1 MGLSGLDIYKQLP
14 KKNCGECGPPTCL
27 AFAMSLAA
35 GKAALDACPYVS
47 DEARENLA
55 SAAAPPIRLVTVGT
69 GEAAVG
75 MGDETVIF
83 RHEKT
88 FVNPTG
94 VFVEVKDDLSDEELK
109 VKLEGIQGLVFER
122 VGMEYAID
130 GLAIRSQSGDAKRF
144 LEVAKTAAEL
154 GKPLILIAEQN
165 VLEEAAP
172 ALAEGKPLLYAAT
185 EENFEAMTELA
196 KKCDCPLAI
205 LGDGLD
211 KTAELAKK
219 IAGLGH
225 KDFILDTGNRDLPQA
240 ISDLTQIR
248 RHALKKFR
256 PLGYP
261 AMTFT
266 TAEDPEAEMV
276 EATALIAKY
285 VGLLVIKADQ
295 VSQLLPLLS
304 WRQNLY
310 TDPQKPIQVKAG
322 VYEVGDVTPQSPVY
336 VTTNFSL
343 TYYSVEGE
351 VQSSK
356 IPSYI
361 IAVDTEGTSVLTAWA
376 AGKLTSE
383 AVAEM
388 LEKEGMEDK
397 VEEKRV
403 VLPGHVAVLSGKL
416 KELSGWEVLVGPREA
431 SGIPAF
437 AKSKFA

>member
-55 SAAAPPIRLVTVGT
+55 SAAAPPIRLLKVGA
-69 GEAAVG
+69 GEAAVE

-94 VFVEVKDDLSDEELK
+94 IFIEVGDDLSDEDVK
-109 VKLEGIQGLVFER
+109 AKLEQIKGLVFER

-130 GLAIRSQSGDAKRF
+130 GLALRNVSGDAKRF
-144 LEVAKTAAEL
+144 LEVAKAAQAL
-154 GKPLILIAEQN
+154 GKPLVLIAEQA
-165 VLEEAAP
+165 VLSEAAP
-172 ALAEGKPLLYAAT
+172 ALADDKPLLYAAT
-185 EENFEAMTELA
+185 AENFEAMTELA
-196 KKCDCPLAI
+196 QKCDCPLAVR
-205 LGDGLD
+205 GEGLD
-211 KTAELAKK
+211 QTAELAKK

-225 KDFILDTGNRDLPQA
+225 KDLILDTGNRDLPQA

-261 AMTFT
+261 AMAFT
-266 TAEDPEAEMV
+266 TADDPEEEMV

-285 VGLLVIKADQ
+285 AGLLVVKADQ

-322 VYEVGDVTPQSPVY
+322 VYEVGEVTPESPVY

-351 VQSSK
+351 VQASK

-388 LEKEGMEDK
+388 LEKEGMGDK
-397 VEEKRV
+397 VNEKRI

-416 KELSGWEVLVGPREA
+416 KELSGWDVMVGPREA
-431 SGIPAF
+431 SGIPSF

>member
-55 SAAAPPIRLVTVGT
+55 SAAAPPIRLVTVGA
-69 GEAAVG
+69 GDAAVE
-75 MGDETVIF
+75 MGDETVSF

-88 FVNPTG
+88 FVHPTG
-94 VFVEVKDDLSDEELK
+94 IFIEVSDDLSPEE
-109 VKLEGIQGLVFER
+109 VSARLEQIQGLVFER

-130 GLAIRSQSGDAKRF
+130 GLAIANRSGDAQRF
-144 LEVAKTAAEL
+144 LDVAKEAQGL
-154 GKPLILIAEQN
+154 GKPLVLMAEPG
-165 VLEEAAP
+165 VLEGALP

-185 EENFEAMTELA
+185 QDNFEAMTELA
-196 KKCDCPLAI
+196 KKHECPLAV

-211 KTAELAKK
+211 TTAELAKK
-219 IAGLGH
+219 IAALGH
-225 KDFILDTGNRDLPQA
+225 KDLILDTGNRELPQA
-240 ISDLTQIR
+240 IRDLTQIR

-261 AMTFT
+261 AMAFT

-285 VGLLVIKADQ
+285 AGLLVIKADT

-322 VYEVGDVTPQSPVY
+322 VYEVGEVSSQSPVY

-351 VQSSK
+351 VQASK
-356 IPSYI
+356 IPAYI

-383 AVAEM
+383 AVAEI
-388 LEKEGMEDK
+388 LDKEGMADK
-397 VEEKRV
+397 VENQRV

-416 KELSGWEVLVGPREA
+416 KELSGWEVMVGPREA
-431 SGIPAF
+431 SGIPSF